1 MTSAPKR
8 ILGLRIPGASR
19 DGASRDGASR
29 GSGHEDCVPQDGAP
43 RASGSQEGASQAS
56 GALADDVQRAA
67 SQGGSAHV
75 GRNPAGVSAKMAV
88 ARDAS
93 SERGPRPWWQA
104 HGTEAPAGGW
114 TLDRTAAS
122 TLQSALLAVP
132 AAFDSADLVA
142 LLEQIAVLS
151 EPSGA
156 HRELEAALL
165 AEQRRRLRC

>member
-8 ILGLRIPGASR
+8 ILGLRIPGAL
-19 DGASRDGASR
+19 RDGASR
-29 GSGHEDCVPQDGAP
+29 GSGHEDCVPQDAAP
-43 RASGSQEGASQAS
+43 RASGLQESASQVS
-56 GALADDVQRAA
+56 GALADDVHGGA

-75 GRNPAGVSAKMAV
+75 GRKHAGVSPERAV
-88 ARDAS
+88 VRNAS
-93 SERGPRPWWQA
+93 GERGPRPWWQA
-104 HGTEAPAGGW
+104 HGTEAAAGGW
-114 TLDRTAAS
+114 SLDRTAAS

-156 HRELEAALL
+156 HRELEAAVL
-165 AEQRRRLRC
+165 AEQRRRLRY